1 MERPVEVP
9 PQATTTTTTT
19 TTTDGGVVYVPRALL
34 SEVPEPTQ
42 PLYIPYPLDAPL
54 GGPFTT
60 VLALFIDESG
70 TVRRV
75 RLDGALL
82 PPALDAAA
90 RDAFLNA
97 RWQPGRLDGRLV
109 KSLIRVEVTFE
120 SGQATQTSRP
130 LD

>member
-1 MERPVEVP
+1 
-9 PQATTTTTTT
+9 
-19 TTTDGGVVYVPRALL
+19 
-34 SEVPEPTQ
+34 
-42 PLYIPYPLDAPL
+42 
-54 GGPFTT
+54 

-75 RLDGALL
+75 RLDGPLL
-82 PPALDAAA
+82 PPALDTAA

-97 RWQPGRLDGRLV
+97 RWQPGRVDGGRLV